1 MSRSGDAWLQPRDRQ
16 SRLARTIT
24 VALVAIV
31 GASLALAAVGPGWA
45 NHAQATEL
53 AGHSY
58 ATLLVPTGQTGQLSH
73 VGGRVTGTRTVIVS
87 GEQRGTSSASASGSA
102 GAPAS
107 YSVQSREAARSNR
120 VAPSRDSDL
129 APYRTVLAHLKSN
142 TPGYPSANALQSNRT
157 VPGTWYGYPS
167 VLPVLAAQ
175 NGRIKV
181 RLAQRPDESTS
192 WVEETAAVYSST
204 VWAIVIDIRQ
214 HWLYVFKNGIQTAS
228 YPVGVGKSST
238 PTPTGSYFV
247 AFHSPPNSGADYGS
261 VMLETSA
268 HSRVINHFEGGND
281 AIIAIHGPIDPQSDA
296 EIGNHGA
303 AISNGCIR
311 MHDADL
317 NRVKHVPDGTP
328 VLITG

>member
-1 MSRSGDAWLQPRDRQ
+1 VSRSGDAWLQPHDRQ

-45 NHAQATEL
+45 NHAQATEP

-58 ATLLVPTGQTGQLSH
+58 ATLLVPSGQSGQLSH

-87 GEQRGTSSASASGSA
+87 GEQRGSSSGSA

-107 YSVQSREAARSNR
+107 YSVQGRDVAQSNR
-120 VAPSRDSDL
+120 VAPSRDAAL
-129 APYRTVLAHLKSN
+129 APYRTVLAHLKGS
-142 TPGYPSANALQSNRT
+142 TPGYPGPDALQSNRK
-157 VPGTWYGYPS
+157 VPGAWYGYPS

-192 WVEETAAVYSST
+192 WIDETAAVYST
-204 VWAIVIDIRQ
+204 TTYAIVIDIRQ
-214 HWLYVFKNGIQTAS
+214 HWLYVFKNGIQTDS

-268 HSRVINHFEGGND
+268 HSKVISHFEGGND
-281 AIIAIHGPIDPQSDA
+281 AIIAIHGPIDPQSNA

-328 VLITG
+328 VMITG